1 MTFSLI
7 AFGFF
12 VTSLALLQWKPDGG
26 VARWVHMAIWMLL
39 GGACLIWIVFTMFTF
54 FWPPA
59 KPWALV
65 WSSAALVALFFV
77 AASNPAP
84 SWSDWWP

>member
-1 MTFSLI
+1 MLFSLI

-12 VTSLALLQWKPDGG
+12 VTSLGLLQWKPGSS
-26 VARWVHMAIWMLL
+26 VARWVHMGFSLL
-39 GGACLIWIVFTMFTF
+39 LFGACLIWIVFALFTF

-59 KPWALV
+59 KVWALV
-65 WSSAALVALFFV
+65 WSAATLVVLFFV

-84 SWSDWWP
+84 SWSEWLS